1 MELAMLCDENSI
13 NDFVDNLE
21 DIKILFVSM
30 SPAIVA
36 QFENAFK
43 RTKFT

>member
-1 MELAMLCDENSI
+1 MEMAMLCKENAI
-13 NDFVDNLE
+13 NNFVETQE

-36 QFENAFK
+36 
-43 RTKFT
+43 